1 MAKEIDIVVVGAGP
15 VGLFTVF
22 EAGLLGLNCVL
33 IDNLDKPG
41 GQCAELYPEKPI
53 YDIPGVPFQT
63 AQEHVDALL
72 EQIKPFNYE
81 LILNERVEEITEIDH
96 KDDKYWSVTTNE
108 GTKLT
113 TKNIFIAAGAGSF
126 EPRRPPNIED
136 PDKFINKGVTYAVR
150 SKSTYE
156 NKDVF
161 IFGGGDSALDWCVEL
176 AEKAKS
182 LSLVHRR
189 DAFRGAQHTEE
200 QMRELVAAGKVKLL
214 TPYLIDSIEGSDKV
228 TGVSLKNFDTNE
240 IEHYEADELLFLFG
254 LNKKLGPILEWN
266 IDLNGKKISVN
277 TENFQTSVEGI
288 FAVGDINDY
297 PGKLD
302 LILSGF
308 HETTLAV
315 QEAYKRLY
323 PGERVPF
330 GYTTSNSKLQEK
342 LGVQKVSKLELI
354 NLIHKELPQ
363 IQCGRCDTPGC
374 KQYAQA
380 IVDGDPHDRC
390 VPGGEKTLKNLN
402 SILKRIL
409 RKLILNT
416 VQQLRSKKF
425 LLLRK
430 NVLVVK
436 NVLMHA
442 LLMQL

>member
-1 MAKEIDIVVVGAGP
+1 MAKKIDIVVVGAGP

-96 KDDKYWSVTTNE
+96 KDDKYWSVKTNE
-108 GTKLT
+108 GTELT

-176 AEKAKS
+176 AKKAKS

-214 TPYLIDSIEGSDKV
+214 TPYLINSIEGSDKV

-342 LGVQKVSKLELI
+342 LGV
-354 NLIHKELPQ
+354 
-363 IQCGRCDTPGC
+363 
-374 KQYAQA
+374 
-380 IVDGDPHDRC
+380 
-390 VPGGEKTLKNLN
+390 
-402 SILKRIL
+402 
-409 RKLILNT
+409 
-416 VQQLRSKKF
+416 KK
-425 LLLRK
+425 
-430 NVLVVK
+430 
-436 NVLMHA
+436 
-442 LLMQL
+442 

>member
-63 AQEHVDALL
+63 AREHVDALL

-81 LILNERVEEITEIDH
+81 LILNERVEEITEVDH
-96 KDDKYWSVTTNE
+96 KDDKYWSVKTSERTE
-108 GTKLT
+108 LT

-176 AEKAKS
+176 ADKAKS

-214 TPYLIDSIEGSDKV
+214 TPYLIDGIEGSDKV

-342 LGVQKVSKLELI
+342 LGV
-354 NLIHKELPQ
+354 
-363 IQCGRCDTPGC
+363 
-374 KQYAQA
+374 
-380 IVDGDPHDRC
+380 
-390 VPGGEKTLKNLN
+390 
-402 SILKRIL
+402 
-409 RKLILNT
+409 
-416 VQQLRSKKF
+416 KK
-425 LLLRK
+425 
-430 NVLVVK
+430 
-436 NVLMHA
+436 
-442 LLMQL
+442 